1 MEKYLCDIKAHDT
14 YNFLDF
20 VKNSDIFYLKI
31 LNHQTQ
37 LD

>member
-1 MEKYLCDIKAHDT
+1 MKTHET
-14 YNFLDF
+14 SNFLDF

-37 LD
+37 LDLFYF